1 MTEFDDV
8 IRRLRDER
16 PEATP
21 LELDQIKQR
30 VRRNAA
36 RGSRRSQPMKSRLAI
51 LATLVV
57 GMLFTTAGAGVAVT
71 SVVSDTNAA
80 NQQYGGGT
88 APEKPV
94 IPSKPE
100 TPSKPSGGVQGET
113 NTKPKPAAAQPTT
126 PAAVQPARQV
136 EVGATAPATT
146 VNTGSELPFTG
157 FAAIPVLLIGIALL
171 TTGVVLRKRAGE
183 GA

>member
-21 LELDQIKQR
+21 VELDQIKQR
-30 VRRNAA
+30 VRRSAA
-36 RGSRRSQPMKSRLAI
+36 RGSRRSRPMKSRLAI

-57 GMLFTTAGAGVAVT
+57 GTLFTTAGAGVAVT
-71 SVVSDTNAA
+71 SVVTDTNAA

-88 APEKPV
+88 APAKPV

-100 TPSKPSGGVQGET
+100 KPSGGVQGET
-113 NTKPKPAAAQPTT
+113 TTKPKPATQQPA

-136 EVGATAPATT
+136 EAGATAPQA
-146 VNTGSELPFTG
+146 VSQNELPFTG

-171 TTGVVLRKRAGE
+171 TTGVVLRRRSAGE
-183 GA
+183 DA